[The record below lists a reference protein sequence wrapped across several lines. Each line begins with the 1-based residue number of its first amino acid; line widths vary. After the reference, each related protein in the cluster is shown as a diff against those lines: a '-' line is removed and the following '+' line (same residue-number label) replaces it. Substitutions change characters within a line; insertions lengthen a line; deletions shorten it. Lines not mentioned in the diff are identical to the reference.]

1 MPVGKKTTEKTK
13 EIKEIIAPHL
23 PKEVRQKG
31 KGDLTEQKWFLK
43 LFLLAVVFGFASGIV
58 GGMVINSRFFDNWL
72 WGEGGAWKPT
82 ASQVRRSENR
92 NMTQDTLTRK
102 IMAGTVTFYAA
113 LAKSAGKTMVDP
125 TQKIGRGVVLT
136 ADGYIATT
144 KSVLAKINKNDAT
157 VIDNNRNFYRIEK
170 IIPDPASDLVIVKV
184 SGANL
189 ATLSFADIDEF
200 SVGTDLWLPA
210 GDLNVQSARVL
221 SINYFVPKNKADY
234 YFASESIYRLGLTDL
249 SLDKSFLGAP
259 LVNNRG
265 ELAGLLVG
273 GGTFLKSEIINSA
286 MNDILVKGNI
296 SRAYL
301 GARGIE
307 NSQLLGTKN
316 KSAWGVTLSADP
328 IRRLPALDKKSP
340 LLELGMKADDV
351 IVSAAGE
358 AITPLR
364 TLPEILITY
373 APGSQIEIKYLRN
386 SDEKTALVVLGELR

>member
-13 EIKEIIAPHL
+13 EIKEAVAPHL

-92 NMTQDTLTRK
+92 NITQDVLTRK
-102 IMAGTVTFYAA
+102 IMASTVTFYSIP
-113 LAKSAGKTMVDP
+113 AKSAGELMVDP
-125 TQKIGRGVVLT
+125 AQKIGRGAVLT

-144 KSVLAKINKNDAT
+144 KSVLAKINKNDVA
-157 VIDNNRNFYRIEK
+157 VIDNDRNFYRIEK
-170 IIPDPASDLVIVKV
+170 IIPDLASDLAIIKV

-189 ATLSFADIDEF
+189 ATLSFVNLDEF
-200 SVGTDLWLPA
+200 SVGTDLWLPT
-210 GDLNVQSARVL
+210 GDLNVQPARVL
-221 SINYFVPKNKADY
+221 SINYFAPKSKNDY
-234 YFASESIYRLGLTDL
+234 YFASENVYRLGLTNL

-265 ELAGLLVG
+265 ELAGLVIG
-273 GGTFLKSEIINSA
+273 NGTFLKSEIINSA
-286 MNDILVKGNI
+286 VRDILVKGNI

-301 GARGIE
+301 GAHGIE
-307 NSQLLGTKN
+307 NSQLLAA
-316 KSAWGVTLSADP
+316 KSKSGWGVTLAADP

-340 LLELGMKADDV
+340 LLELGLKADDV

-364 TLPEILITY
+364 TLPEILMAY
-373 APGSQIEIKYLRN
+373 APGSQIEIKYLRRG
-386 SDEKTALVVLGELR
+386 DEKTALVVLGELR